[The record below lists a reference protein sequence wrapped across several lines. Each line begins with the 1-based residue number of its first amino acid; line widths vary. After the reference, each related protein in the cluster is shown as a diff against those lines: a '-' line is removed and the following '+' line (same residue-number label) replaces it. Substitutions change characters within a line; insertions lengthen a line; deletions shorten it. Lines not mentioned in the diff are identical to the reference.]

1 MTRIGTEFAPH
12 APAAARNREPIL
24 GVLREVLPASGM
36 VLEIASGTGQHVGYF
51 APQFAGLVWQ
61 PSDRDLRML
70 ESIAA
75 WVGAS
80 GQANVRAPLEIDVQ
94 AAEWGIAAADAMINI
109 NMIHV
114 APWSA
119 CDGLMAGAGRTLGA
133 GAPLYLYGPYMVG
146 GRHTAP
152 SNQAFDRALR
162 AQDPSWG
169 VRDLDAVIACAAAN
183 GLAFERAVAMPANNL
198 SVILRRRD
206 GAPRQ

>member
-119 CDGLMAGAGRTLGA
+119 CEGLMAGAGRTLGA

-206 GAPRQ
+206 DAPGR

>member
-1 MTRIGTEFAPH
+1 MAGTGTEFDPH
-12 APAAARNREPIL
+12 APAAARNCEPIL
-24 GVLREVLPASGM
+24 GVLREMLPASGT

-61 PSDRDLRML
+61 PSDQDPRML
-70 ESIAA
+70 ASIAA
-75 WVGAS
+75 RARAS
-80 GQANVRAPLEIDVQ
+80 GEGNILAPLQIDVH
-94 AAEWGIAAADAMINI
+94 AADWGIAAADAMINI

-119 CDGLMAGAGRTLGA
+119 CEGLMAGAGRTLGA

-183 GLAFERAVAMPANNL
+183 GLAFERTVAMPTNNL

>member
-119 CDGLMAGAGRTLGA
+119 CEGLMAGAGRTLGA

-198 SVILRRRD
+198 SVILGRRD
-206 GAPRQ
+206 GAPGR